1 MRIAFIGGGVM
12 AQAIISGVKDAGLDA
27 SIIVGEPVEVRRES
41 LKNDLGVEVTASNG
55 EAIAGADIVVLS
67 VKPQQ
72 LDAVAEDLKG
82 VLTAD
87 QTVLSI
93 MAGVKMHSIGLKLNH
108 TKLIR
113 VMPNTPAQI
122 RKGISAWMASDDV
135 DQSTLDFVASMLRA
149 IGDELK
155 FDDEKSIDIATALSG
170 SGPGYVFV
178 FIEALADAGVELG
191 LPVHVARHLASQTV
205 FGSAALQRESGK
217 HPAELR
223 NMVTSPG
230 GTTAAGL
237 AALEIGGF
245 RAAVAE
251 AVRTAFERGEEL
263 AGGK

>member
-1 MRIAFIGGGVM
+1 M

-27 SIIVGEPVEVRRES
+27 SVIVGEPFEMRRES
-41 LKNDLGVEVTASNG
+41 LKNDLGVEATASNK
-55 EAIAGADIVVLS
+55 EAVTGADIVVLS
-67 VKPQQ
+67 IKPQQ
-72 LDAVAEDLKG
+72 LDSVADKLKN
-82 VLTAD
+82 VLTAN

-93 MAGVKMHSIGLKLNH
+93 MAGVKMHSIGLKLGH
-108 TKLIR
+108 KKLIR

-122 RKGISAWMASDDV
+122 RKGISAWIVSDEV
-135 DQSTLDFVASMLRA
+135 DQETTDFVGSMLKT

-155 FDDEKSIDIATALSG
+155 FSDEKSVDIATALSG

-178 FIEALADAGVELG
+178 MIEAMTDAGVELG

-205 FGSAALQRESGK
+205 LGSAALQRETGK

-223 NMVTSPG
+223 NMVTSPA

-237 AALEIGGF
+237 AALENGGF
-245 RAAVAE
+245 RATIAN

>member
-1 MRIAFIGGGVM
+1 M

-27 SIIVGEPVEVRRES
+27 SIIVGEPFEMRRDS
-41 LKNDLGVEVTASNG
+41 LENDLRVEVTASNK
-55 EAIAGADIVVLS
+55 EAVTGADIVLLAI
-67 VKPQQ
+67 KPQQ
-72 LDAVAEDLKG
+72 LDAVADELKAILK
-82 VLTAD
+82 VN
-87 QTVLSI
+87 QTVMSI
-93 MAGVKMHSIGLKLNH
+93 MAGVKMHSIGLKLGH
-108 TKLIR
+108 KKLIR

-122 RKGISAWMASDDV
+122 RKGISAWTVSDDV
-135 DQSTLDFVASMLRA
+135 DQETTDFVASMLKA

-155 FDDEKSIDIATALSG
+155 FGDEKSIDIATALSG

-178 FIEALADAGVELG
+178 MIEALADAGVELG

-205 FGSAALQRESGK
+205 LGSAALQRETGK

-223 NMVTSPG
+223 NMVTSPA

-237 AALEIGGF
+237 AALENGGF
-245 RAAVAE
+245 RATIAD

>member
-27 SIIVGEPVEVRRES
+27 SVIVGEPFEMRRES
-41 LKNDLGVEVTASNG
+41 LKNDLGVEATASNK
-55 EAIAGADIVVLS
+55 EAVTGADIVVLS
-67 VKPQQ
+67 IKPQQ
-72 LDAVAEDLKG
+72 LDSVADKLKN
-82 VLTAD
+82 VLTAN

-93 MAGVKMHSIGLKLNH
+93 MAGVKMHSIGLKLGH
-108 TKLIR
+108 KKLIR

-122 RKGISAWMASDDV
+122 RKGISAWIVSDEV
-135 DQSTLDFVASMLRA
+135 DQETTDFVGSMLKT

-155 FDDEKSIDIATALSG
+155 FSDEKSVDIATALSG

-178 FIEALADAGVELG
+178 MIEALSDAGVELG

-205 FGSAALQRESGK
+205 LGSAALQRETGK

-223 NMVTSPG
+223 NMVTSPA

-237 AALEIGGF
+237 AALENGGF
-245 RAAVAE
+245 RATIAN

>member
-12 AQAIISGVKDAGLDA
+12 AQAIIAGVKDAGLDA
-27 SIIVGEPVEVRRES
+27 SIIVGEPFEERRES
-41 LKNDLGVEVTASNG
+41 LKNDLGVEATDNNKEAVT
-55 EAIAGADIVVLS
+55 GADIVVLAI
-67 VKPQQ
+67 KPQQ
-72 LDAVAEDLKG
+72 LDSVAAELKG
-82 VLTAD
+82 VLNSN

-93 MAGVKMHSIGLKLNH
+93 MAGVKMHSIGLKLGH
-108 TKLIR
+108 SKLIR

-122 RKGISAWMASDDV
+122 RKGISAWHASDEV
-135 DQSTLDFVASMLRA
+135 DQATLDFVASMLKA

-155 FDDEKSIDIATALSG
+155 FSDEKNIDIATALSG

-178 FIEALADAGVELG
+178 MIEALADAGVELG
-191 LPVHVARHLASQTV
+191 LPAHVARHLASQTV
-205 FGSAALQRESGK
+205 FGSAALQRETGK

-237 AALEIGGF
+237 AALEKGGF
-245 RAAVAE
+245 RATIAD
-251 AVRTAFERGEEL
+251 AVRTAYERGEEL

>member
-27 SIIVGEPVEVRRES
+27 SIIVGEPFEARRES
-41 LKNDLGVEVTASNG
+41 LKSDLGVEVTASNR

-72 LDAVAEDLKG
+72 LEAVAEELDGALN
-82 VLTAD
+82 AD

-93 MAGVKMHSIGLKLNH
+93 MAGVKIHSIGLKLNH
-108 TKLIR
+108 TKIIR

-122 RKGISAWMASDDV
+122 RKGISAWTASDDV
-135 DQSTLDFVASMLRA
+135 EQATLDFVASMLSA

-155 FDDEKSIDIATALSG
+155 FNDEKNIDIATALSG

-178 FIEALADAGVELG
+178 FIEALTDAGVELG

-205 FGSAALQRESGK
+205 LGSAALQRESGK

-237 AALEIGGF
+237 AALEMGGF
-245 RAAVAE
+245 RANVAD
-251 AVRTAFERGEEL
+251 AVRAAFERGEEL

>member
-27 SIIVGEPVEVRRES
+27 SVIVGEPFEMRRES
-41 LKNDLGVEVTASNG
+41 LKNDLGVEATASNK
-55 EAIAGADIVVLS
+55 EAVTGADIIVLAI
-67 VKPQQ
+67 KPQQ
-72 LDAVAEDLKG
+72 LDAVADELKP
-82 VLTAD
+82 VLKAN

-93 MAGVKMHSIGLKLNH
+93 MAGVKMHSIGLKLGH
-108 TKLIR
+108 KKLIR

-122 RKGISAWMASDDV
+122 RKGISAWTVSDDV
-135 DQSTLDFVASMLRA
+135 DQETTDFVASMLKA

-155 FDDEKSIDIATALSG
+155 FSDEKNVDIATALSG

-178 FIEALADAGVELG
+178 MIEAMADAGVELG

-205 FGSAALQRESGK
+205 LGSAALQRETGK

-223 NMVTSPG
+223 NMVTSPA

-237 AALEIGGF
+237 AALENGGF
-245 RAAVAE
+245 RATIAD

>member
-1 MRIAFIGGGVM
+1 M

-27 SIIVGEPVEVRRES
+27 SIIVGEPFEARRES
-41 LKNDLGVEVTASNG
+41 LKSDLGVEVTASNR

-72 LDAVAEDLKG
+72 LEAVAEELDGALN
-82 VLTAD
+82 AD

-93 MAGVKMHSIGLKLNH
+93 MAGVKIHSIGLKLNH

-122 RKGISAWMASDDV
+122 RKGISAWTASDDV
-135 DQSTLDFVASMLRA
+135 EQATLDFVASMLSA

-155 FDDEKSIDIATALSG
+155 FSDEKNIDIATALSG

-178 FIEALADAGVELG
+178 FIEALTDAGVELG
-191 LPVHVARHLASQTV
+191 LPVHVARHMASQTV
-205 FGSAALQRESGK
+205 LGSAALQRESGK

-237 AALEIGGF
+237 AALEMGGF
-245 RAAVAE
+245 RANVAD
-251 AVRTAFERGEEL
+251 AVRAAFERGEEL

>member
-27 SIIVGEPVEVRRES
+27 SVIVGEPFEMRRES
-41 LKNDLGVEVTASNG
+41 LKNDLGVEATASNK
-55 EAIAGADIVVLS
+55 EAVTGADIVVLS
-67 VKPQQ
+67 IKPQQ
-72 LDAVAEDLKG
+72 LDSVADKLKN
-82 VLTAD
+82 VLTAN

-93 MAGVKMHSIGLKLNH
+93 MAGVKMHSIGLKLGH
-108 TKLIR
+108 KKLIR

-122 RKGISAWMASDDV
+122 RKGISAWIVSDEV
-135 DQSTLDFVASMLRA
+135 DQETTDFVGSMLKT

-155 FDDEKSIDIATALSG
+155 FSDEKSVDIATALSG

-178 FIEALADAGVELG
+178 MIEALSDAGVELG

-205 FGSAALQRESGK
+205 LGSAALQRETGK

-223 NMVTSPG
+223 NMVTSPA

-237 AALEIGGF
+237 AALENGGF
-245 RAAVAE
+245 RATIAD

>member
-27 SIIVGEPVEVRRES
+27 SIIVGEPVEARRDS
-41 LKNDLGVEVTASNG
+41 LKDDLGVEVTASNR

-72 LDAVAEDLKG
+72 LDAVAEELNGALKAG
-82 VLTAD
+82 

-93 MAGVKMHSIGLKLNH
+93 IAGVKMHSIGLKLNH
-108 TKLIR
+108 TRIIR

-122 RKGISAWMASDDV
+122 RKGISAWTASDDV
-135 DQSTLDFVASMLRA
+135 DQATIDFVASMLRA

-155 FDDEKSIDIATALSG
+155 FSDEKSVDIATALSG

-178 FIEALADAGVELG
+178 FIEALTEAGVELG
-191 LPVHVARHLASQTV
+191 LPAHVARHLASQTV
-205 FGSAALQRESGK
+205 LGSAALQRESGK

-223 NMVTSPG
+223 DMVTSPG

-237 AALEIGGF
+237 AALEMGGF
-245 RAAVAE
+245 RANVAE
-251 AVRTAFERGEEL
+251 AVRAAFERGEEL

>member
-1 MRIAFIGGGVM
+1 M

-27 SIIVGEPVEVRRES
+27 SVIVGEPFEMRRES
-41 LKNDLGVEVTASNG
+41 LKNDLGVEATASNK
-55 EAIAGADIVVLS
+55 EAVTGADIVVLS
-67 VKPQQ
+67 IKPQQ
-72 LDAVAEDLKG
+72 LDSVADKLKN
-82 VLTAD
+82 VLTAN

-93 MAGVKMHSIGLKLNH
+93 MAGVKMHSIGLKLGH
-108 TKLIR
+108 KKLIR

-122 RKGISAWMASDDV
+122 RKGISAWIVSDEV
-135 DQSTLDFVASMLRA
+135 DQETTDFVGSMLKT

-155 FDDEKSIDIATALSG
+155 FSDEKSVDIATALSG

-178 FIEALADAGVELG
+178 MIEALSDAGVELG

-205 FGSAALQRESGK
+205 LGSAALQRETGK

-223 NMVTSPG
+223 NMVTSPA

-237 AALEIGGF
+237 AALENGGF
-245 RAAVAE
+245 RATIAD